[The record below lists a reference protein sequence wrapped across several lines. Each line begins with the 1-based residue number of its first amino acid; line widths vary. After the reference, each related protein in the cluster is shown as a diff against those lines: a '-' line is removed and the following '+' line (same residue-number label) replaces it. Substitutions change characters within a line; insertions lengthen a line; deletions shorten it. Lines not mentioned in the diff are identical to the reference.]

1 MKRSTHIRLTLMTA
15 TLPLALASCSDS
27 APTGAIAQS
36 IDECVQ
42 AKAGT
47 YQECSAAYGQA
58 LAKHDAT
65 APKFED
71 KGDCDAQFG
80 NCTAHTDERGHSS
93 WKPPMS
99 GFLIGYLA
107 SSAMNGRSGFA
118 GGSPL
123 YRDRNSGAFFKA
135 DGESAGTRSGFV
147 SGEAG
152 RAASVARGTTV
163 ARGGFGGTGS
173 AHASFGS

>member
-1 MKRSTHIRLTLMTA
+1 MKRSTQIRLTLMTA
-15 TLPLALASCSDS
+15 TLPLALAGCSND

-47 YQECSAAYGQA
+47 QQECAAAYGQA

-65 APKFED
+65 APKFEN
-71 KGDCDAQFG
+71 KNDCDAQFG
-80 NCTAHTDERGHSS
+80 NCTARTDATGHSS
-93 WKPPMS
+93 FMPPMS

-107 SSAMNGRSGFA
+107 SSAMHGRSGFA

-123 YRDRNSGAFFKA
+123 YRDRSSGDFFKA
-135 DGESAGTRSGFV
+135 DGQSAGTRSGFV

-152 RAASVARGTTV
+152 RAATSVRGTTV
-163 ARGGFGGTGS
+163 ARGGFGSTGS